1 MHYDK
6 SGRSLG
12 TATVFYMHYQDAQK
26 AFNQYNNVPLDGE
39 SLKPKGLEDCVVSLG
54 VVHFWKVIIIYRGA
68 VLSGGH
74 YSFVVRRVV
83 GTIQEIFPLLVVGTI

>member
-12 TATVFYMHYQDAQK
+12 TATVFYMRYQDAQK

-39 SLKPKGLEDCVVSLG
+39 YVETKEQVFRNLIASASTLTYP
-54 VVHFWKVIIIYRGA
+54 
-68 VLSGGH
+68 
-74 YSFVVRRVV
+74 
-83 GTIQEIFPLLVVGTI
+83 GTI